1 MEISLKCVDFFIYT
15 RIVKAEVIS
24 YYTFILYLH
33 YIAFLLYYIIIYI
46 IYGYRIYMNMEIVDI
61 SFKCVIFLYIYT
73 RIVNA
78 EFRI

>member
-1 MEISLKCVDFFIYT
+1 MWIFFIYT
-15 RIVKAEVIS
+15 RIVNAEVIS
-24 YYTFILYLH
+24 YYTFILYLY

-46 IYGYRIYMNMEIVDI
+46 IYGYGIYMNMEIVDI